1 MIKKTHK
8 LNKKNK
14 KNITQKYVGGGLGHT
29 IPMAITIKS
38 WKGLSL
44 AQVFFLV
51 QGPPPDS
58 APGAPGNCFI
68 IFNLFK
74 GVMNK
79 ASSLAR
85 GVTLGVGNVVSST
98 LTGKSAEQKS
108 ATALII
114 DQLIKKDIGLSST
127 SKEYYGGNEKYY
139 TGGQQI
145 NFVTGM
151 LLLPFA
157 PIIMVAEGVSTA
169 ARVTADGTVSGLKRI
184 TASDSFTSNTNFTAK
199 SVFFIFDIDEKT
211 NTLLY
216 NLGTGYS
223 SPNKYDEKNPG
234 EYFKGLAL
242 PMMDERFITNKPY
255 LLDYEKFYRHNQKS
269 KIELIVKPATK
280 ETETE
285 TILKYWRIENANDI
299 FKLKWRNRITVKESD
314 TIPEEI
320 MTDEIKTQAETP
332 EAWIKAKIPYSY
344 SHPEKIYWR
353 NKFTGI
359 KSDKL
364 PEAFY
369 ADENYKELVKKNWK
383 LVDTGDKYT
392 IPETKWENKETGETS
407 KTIPEIIFTEDLKKE
422 ANSVDAWIKKIVNP
436 RYNTEIEFYWKNK
449 ITGEIARKIPPIL
462 LTNELKIESE
472 KAESWVPQITAKE
485 ETLSVIWGE
494 PKHYTEYP
502 ITNWINIITG
512 EISKDAPVIIKN
524 TKQIKLQKCPSSR
537 RSGGDNTCLI
547 NWFGE
552 KSGEVFYDKVQD
564 KLQKEI
570 DKINNQVEN
579 IPVSS
584 EDIQLEEKPTENQT
598 APTAESSKTAD
609 TSILSVPDNTG
620 KCAEKQKPHCEDPN
634 NLHPGED
641 KNACITRRINKKC
654 GKHCIKHVTKKCN
667 KKHDDKHKLE
677 KCIKK
682 HSKKCY

>member
-74 GVMNK
+74 GLMNK

-98 LTGKSAEQKS
+98 LTGKTVEQKS

-127 SKEYYGGNEKYY
+127 SKQYYGGNEKYY
-139 TGGQQI
+139 TGGKEI
-145 NFVTGM
+145 NFAKVM

-157 PIIMVAEGVSTA
+157 PIIMVLKRIDDAEKFV
-169 ARVTADGTVSGLKRI
+169 VNGLKRI

-199 SVFFIFDIDEKT
+199 SIFFIFDIDEKT

-242 PMMDERFITNKPY
+242 PMMDDRFYENKPY

-269 KIELIVKPATK
+269 KIELIIKPATK

-299 FKLKWRNRITVKESD
+299 FKFKWKNRITGKESD

-320 MTDEIKTQAETP
+320 MTDEIKTKAETP
-332 EAWIKAKIPYSY
+332 EAWIKSKISY
-344 SHPEKIYWR
+344 FYPKKIYWR

-364 PEAFY
+364 PEVFY

-383 LVDTGDKYT
+383 LVDTGNKNT

-407 KTIPEIIFTEDLKKE
+407 KTIPEIIFTEDLKKQ
-422 ANSVDAWIKKIVNP
+422 ANSVDAWIKKIIKP
-436 RYNTEIEFYWKNK
+436 RYNYEIEFYWKNK

-472 KAESWVPQITAKE
+472 KAESWVPQITPNE
-485 ETLSVIWGE
+485 ETDTLSVMWGQ
-494 PKHYTEYP
+494 PKYYTEYP
-502 ITNWINIITG
+502 IANWINIITG

-524 TKQIKLQKCPSSR
+524 NKEIKVQKCPSSR
-537 RSGGDNTCLI
+537 ISRRDNNCLI

-552 KSGEVFYDKVQD
+552 KSGEVFYN
-564 KLQKEI
+564 KLQHKLKQEI
-570 DKINNQVEN
+570 DKINNQIEN

-584 EDIQLEEKPTENQT
+584 EDIQLEEKITENQI
-598 APTAESSKTAD
+598 APTSESSKTAD
-609 TSILSVPDNTG
+609 TSILSIPGDTNNTG

-682 HSKKCY
+682 HSKRCY